1 MSGDRE
7 NKYHRED
14 NDNKKVN
21 NHREDKDHRKDKGF
35 REDNDHRNDEGL
47 GENKDL
53 EEDKVHSENDYN
65 YNNID
70 YGNYHK
76 NHDDYHNNNESNEID
91 KQKGL
96 EITGERIAD
105 MTIKELNKYFALKQ
119 PDAEVINLLKEDSR
133 KGVQQLARRLEKK
146 QERQDK
152 LRQDWQQR
160 EAYCDKLR
168 NQGYNLICGL
178 DEAGR
183 GPLAGPVAAGAVILP
198 ADCYLPGLDDSKK
211 LSAAKRE
218 ELAAWI
224 QEIALDWEVVLVN
237 SSRIDEINILQATC
251 QAMETA
257 LKRLKIDPHYLLLDG
272 ELELSTSIPQEKVID
287 GDARINTIAAA
298 SILAKVTRD
307 TLMEEYHQ
315 QYPQYNFAS
324 NKGYGTAEHIA
335 ALEKYGPS
343 PIHRQSFA
351 VVAKNS

>member
-1 MSGDRE
+1 MSGG
-7 NKYHRED
+7 
-14 NDNKKVN
+14 
-21 NHREDKDHRKDKGF
+21 REDKDHNREDKGHNS
-35 REDNDHRNDEGL
+35 DMD
-47 GENKDL
+47 
-53 EEDKVHSENDYN
+53 
-65 YNNID
+65 
-70 YGNYHK
+70 GNG
-76 NHDDYHNNNESNEID
+76 YHNNDYDNKNDYYNKDDNDDNNKVVKHNDS
-91 KQKGL
+91 
-96 EITGERIAD
+96 EITGERIAN
-105 MTIKELNKYFALKQ
+105 MTIMELKELFSLKQ
-119 PDAEVINLLKEDSR
+119 PDEEVIQLLKGDPR
-133 KGVQQLARRLEKK
+133 KGVKQLAGRLERK
-146 QERQDK
+146 QQRQDK
-152 LRQDWQQR
+152 LRQVWQQR

-183 GPLAGPVAAGAVILP
+183 GPLAGPVAAGAAILP

-224 QEIALDWEVVLVN
+224 QEIALDWEVVLVS

-257 LKRLKIDPHYLLLDG
+257 LKRLKLEPHYLLLDG

-287 GDARINTIAAA
+287 GDARINAIAAA

-343 PIHRQSFA
+343 PIHRHSFA
-351 VVAKNS
+351 VVAKNA

>member
-1 MSGDRE
+1 MSGG
-7 NKYHRED
+7 
-14 NDNKKVN
+14 
-21 NHREDKDHRKDKGF
+21 REDKDHNREDKGHNS
-35 REDNDHRNDEGL
+35 DMD
-47 GENKDL
+47 
-53 EEDKVHSENDYN
+53 
-65 YNNID
+65 
-70 YGNYHK
+70 GNG
-76 NHDDYHNNNESNEID
+76 YHNNDYDNKNDYYNKDDNDDNNKVVKHNDS
-91 KQKGL
+91 
-96 EITGERIAD
+96 EITGERIAN
-105 MTIKELNKYFALKQ
+105 MTIMELKELFSLKQ
-119 PDAEVINLLKEDSR
+119 PDEEVIQLLKGDPR
-133 KGVQQLARRLEKK
+133 KGVKQLAGRLERK
-146 QERQDK
+146 QQRQDK
-152 LRQDWQQR
+152 LRQVWQQR

-183 GPLAGPVAAGAVILP
+183 GPLAGPVAAGAVVLP

-224 QEIALDWEVVLVN
+224 QEIALGWEVVLIS
-237 SSRIDEINILQATC
+237 SSRIDEINILQATY

-257 LKRLKIDPHYLLLDG
+257 LKRLKLEPHYLLLDG

-287 GDARINTIAAA
+287 GDARINAIAAA

-343 PIHRQSFA
+343 PIHRHSFA
-351 VVAKNS
+351 VVAKNA